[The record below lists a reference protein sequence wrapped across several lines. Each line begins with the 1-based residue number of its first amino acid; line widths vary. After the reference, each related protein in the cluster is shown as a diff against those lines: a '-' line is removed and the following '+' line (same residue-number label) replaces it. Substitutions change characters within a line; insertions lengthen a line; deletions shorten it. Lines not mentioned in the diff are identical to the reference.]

1 MTCGETLAFY
11 AAVILSATAEQRR
24 QQVQEVLREMGLGA
38 SSSTLV
44 GVATIT
50 EPRLGVARRGGGGEQ
65 RRQQVQEVLREMG
78 LGASSNTLV
87 GICYN
92 LSLIH
97 ISQGIVR

>member
-1 MTCGETLAFY
+1 M
-11 AAVILSATAEQRR
+11 
-24 QQVQEVLREMGLGA
+24 QEVLREMGLGA

-92 LSLIH
+92 RGVWRRGRGGGRGRGLSRCRRYY
-97 ISQGIVR
+97 GR